1 MSEDQQ
7 TDDELSE
14 GMATE
19 IPFNISHQYVKDLSF
34 ESPAAPD
41 LFIEAHKQSPDI
53 QIDVQVEAHR
63 LSEKRV
69 EVVLTVEA
77 KATGES
83 ATLFIAE
90 LAYAAIVEVGQ
101 VSNEH
106 LHAFIMI
113 EVPRLLFPFARSIVA
128 DVISDGGFPPL
139 LIQPVDFVKMYHET
153 ANNAAKAA
161 QEE

>member
-7 TDDELSE
+7 TGDDQSE

-19 IPFNISHQYVKDLSF
+19 ISFNISHQYVKDLSF

-41 LFIEAHKQSPDI
+41 LFIKEHKQSPHI
-53 QIDVQVEAHR
+53 QIDVQVEAQR

-69 EVVLTVEA
+69 EVILTVEV

-83 ATLFIAE
+83 STLFIAE
-90 LAYAAIVEVGQ
+90 LEYAGLVEVGQ
-101 VSNEH
+101 VSKEH
-106 LHAFIMI
+106 LHSFIMI
-113 EVPRLLFPFARSIVA
+113 EVPRLLFPFARSIIA
-128 DVISDGGFPPL
+128 NVISDGGFPPL
-139 LIQPVDFVKMYHET
+139 LIQPVDFVKMYRET
-153 ANNAAKAA
+153 ANNAAKAV

>member
-7 TDDELSE
+7 TGHEQID

-41 LFIEAHKQSPDI
+41 LFIEAHKQSPEI
-53 QIDVQVEAHR
+53 QIEVQVEAHQ
-63 LSEKRV
+63 LSEKNV
-69 EVVLTVEA
+69 EVALTVEV

-83 ATLFIAE
+83 STLFIAE
-90 LAYAAIVEVGQ
+90 LEYAGIVEVGQ
-101 VSNEH
+101 VPKEH

-128 DVISDGGFPPL
+128 NVISDGGFPPL
-139 LIQPVDFVKMYHET
+139 LIQPVDFVKMYRET
-153 ANNAAKAA
+153 ANNAAKAV